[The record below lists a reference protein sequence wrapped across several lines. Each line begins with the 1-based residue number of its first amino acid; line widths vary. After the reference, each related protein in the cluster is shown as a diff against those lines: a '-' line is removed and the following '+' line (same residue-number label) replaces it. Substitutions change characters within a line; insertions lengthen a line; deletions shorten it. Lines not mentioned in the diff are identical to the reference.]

1 VKQKGLVI
9 MKLISLASLLLT
21 TAALGVA
28 PVALADTAPTEAAAL
43 QQGHAVGASVSVA
56 GEVGRYVVGPLGH
69 VRGFILKDGTA
80 VMVHD
85 TAGDAMAKEVAV
97 GQSVRVEGQSPA
109 GSGGKLIFRPT
120 VYGLHGVV
128 VSPAAGRGGRGGD
141 PAARQQKRAEMRAE
155 LAKLPAVSASGTVQS
170 VIPGR
175 RGQVEGVVL
184 TDGTSV
190 FLRHGL
196 VKAMGARTIRVGDRI
211 ASTGKGA
218 AYPLGTSV
226 LAGSVTFSDGTRF
239 EARAKAAPPATPAS
253 ETL

>member
-1 VKQKGLVI
+1 
-9 MKLISLASLLLT
+9 MKLISLASLLLA

-43 QQGHAVGASVSVA
+43 HQGTFSGTRVNVA

-69 VRGFILKDGTA
+69 VRGFILKDGTT
-80 VMVHD
+80 VMLHD
-85 TAGDAMAKEVAV
+85 TAGDAMAKTVAV
-97 GQSVRVEGQSPA
+97 GESIRVEGLSPA
-109 GSGGKLIFRPT
+109 TSGGKVIFRPT
-120 VYGLHGVV
+120 VSGMHGVV
-128 VSPAAGRGGRGGD
+128 VSPPAGRGGRGGD
-141 PAARQQKRAEMRAE
+141 PAARQQKKAEMRAE

-218 AYPLGTSV
+218 VYPLGTSV
-226 LAGSVTFSDGTRF
+226 LAGSVTFADGTRI
-239 EARAKAAPPATPAS
+239 EARAKPALPETPAS